1 MIRWAGSLGLV
12 KTGVLLSALA
22 MMVTVGQAAP
32 AAGTAG
38 AGSTSSTAADATG
51 PATRSHTAVRI
62 VVPPVVVILV
72 NGSGNPVGVETNTNR
87 SPRRGDMFFTTDSP
101 RSGDLNKATQAQTD
115 QVLRTIMPMAVWQPG
130 WHYFG
135 RK

>member
-1 MIRWAGSLGLV
+1 LV
-12 KTGVLLSALA
+12 
-22 MMVTVGQAAP
+22 
-32 AAGTAG
+32 
-38 AGSTSSTAADATG
+38 G
-51 PATRSHTAVRI
+51 PE
-62 VVPPVVVILV
+62 VVILV

-101 RSGDLNKATQAQTD
+101 RGEDLNKATQAQTD
-115 QVLRTIMPMAVWQPG
+115 QVLGAIMPMAVWKPG